1 MKDNNFFDEL
11 ETKDNKPMTD
21 EEVEAMAKALGG
33 MVNNYQ
39 VDKKNVYQI
48 VAIILVVLGIIGSL
62 VMSISLESPMILF
75 VGGFVSFISVLF
87 LYGLGTLINEV
98 RIVNKQLARK
108 NNKK

>member
-1 MKDNNFFDEL
+1 MNNDFFEEL
-11 ETKDNKPMTD
+11 EKGNNKPMTD

-39 VDKKNVYQI
+39 VDKKNIYQV

-62 VMSISLESPMILF
+62 VMSISLESPLILF
-75 VGGFVSFISVLF
+75 VGSFVSFVSVLF

-98 RIVNKQLARK
+98 RIVNKQLARQ